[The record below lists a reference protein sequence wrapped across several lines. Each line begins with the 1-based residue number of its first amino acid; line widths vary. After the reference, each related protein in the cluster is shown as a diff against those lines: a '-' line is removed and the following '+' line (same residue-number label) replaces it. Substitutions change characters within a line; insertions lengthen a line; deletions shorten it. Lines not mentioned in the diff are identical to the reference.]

1 LHDILA
7 LAATISRHV
16 DIDGDSGSP
25 SKIAVKFQRF
35 VHVMG
40 DQNEEKN
47 NLRFEAAKRTAQEV
61 FNFTENA
68 GPIVT

>member
-1 LHDILA
+1 
-7 LAATISRHV
+7 
-16 DIDGDSGSP
+16 
-25 SKIAVKFQRF
+25 
-35 VHVMG
+35 MG

-47 NLRFEAAKRTAQEV
+47 NLRFEAAERTAQEV